1 MTKRK
6 NAAAKATVATEP
18 SERHFDEREPSDPA
32 QFEPATDDV
41 LGAHE
46 VLPPTTSIDVAFPTS
61 FIDGVLII
69 EPAPAKPR
77 QRRISAETV
86 KAESYLIRLEKA
98 AEVIKMTNDAKWAE
112 KRSSYIGGL
121 PHDVQGMLLA
131 GGVITDDDLEGLP
144 PREKIEP

>member
-1 MTKRK
+1 MGKRTTRVTASK
-6 NAAAKATVATEP
+6 PTVATEP
-18 SERHFDEREPSDPA
+18 SERHFDETEPSDPA
-32 QFEPATDDV
+32 QFEPATDEV

-46 VLPPTTSIDVAFPTS
+46 VLAPASATATSTP
-61 FIDGVLII
+61 
-69 EPAPAKPR
+69 EPAKPR

-86 KAESYLIRLEKA
+86 KAKSYLIRLEKA
-98 AEVIKMTNDAKWAE
+98 AEVSKMTNDAKWAE